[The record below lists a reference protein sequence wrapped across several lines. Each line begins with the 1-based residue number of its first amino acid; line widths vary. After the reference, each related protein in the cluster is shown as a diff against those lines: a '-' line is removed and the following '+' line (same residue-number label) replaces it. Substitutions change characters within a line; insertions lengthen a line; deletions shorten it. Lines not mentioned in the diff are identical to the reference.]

1 MNRSSTILIIIVAHQ
16 AAHHSRGHSLQQRT
30 ECCWGTLELPEGGSR
45 SSNFTICDSWS
56 IFGFALTSPS
66 FPRAPGSRGPSVKG
80 KHLRGL
86 RRLKFMLP
94 IPNCPKVKKKL
105 VGMRTIIFAQ
115 MASCSF
121 CWNPIEE
128 GRETYLGYS
137 VAASGLK
144 IVSSVTSIS
153 RDQLWELSLPNRLIS
168 WVFSDLT
175 MHLVS
180 L

>member
-30 ECCWGTLELPEGGSR
+30 ECCWGTLELPEGGGGVQNLQSVTPGTFSDLHSPLPR
-45 SSNFTICDSWS
+45 SPGRQGREVRASKGSIC
-56 IFGFALTSPS
+56 GVCVALNSCCQYQI
-66 FPRAPGSRGPSVKG
+66 APK
-80 KHLRGL
+80 
-86 RRLKFMLP
+86 LKEM
-94 IPNCPKVKKKL
+94 

-128 GRETYLGYS
+128 GRETYLGYR

-144 IVSSVTSIS
+144 IVSGVSSIS
-153 RDQLWELSLPNRLIS
+153 RDQLW
-168 WVFSDLT
+168 
-175 MHLVS
+175 
-180 L
+180 